1 MPRTLKT
8 VTGFFTAGG
17 AGTNIVT
24 VSPGAV
30 GNYTVDAFNS
40 GKCYLESVWVSG
52 ATTDFVR
59 VRSGRLHDPNQGI
72 RLQAGSIKQA
82 NLLPWPS
89 NQQLISTDNL
99 TVEIDA
105 TGAGS
110 GGIALTYGFDE
121 FTGAN
126 QGLANW
132 ADVSSRI
139 VNIMGQEVDVAASA
153 TIGSVGAGV
162 ALNAFADNWKVDS
175 SYALLGF
182 TCSTAVLALLLNG
195 PNTGGQDIGFPGDTD
210 TRETRDYFVRMAN
223 MTGRPCIPIIEGG
236 NKGST
241 VLKAVD
247 SAAGTA
253 PKVSLI
259 LAQLG

>member
-8 VTGFFTAGG
+8 VTGFFTAAG

-30 GNYTVDAFNS
+30 GAFTVDAFSN
-40 GKCYLESVWVSG
+40 GNCYLESVWVSG
-52 ATTDFVR
+52 ATTDFAR

-72 RLQAGSIKQA
+72 RMQAGSIKSA

-89 NQQLISTDNL
+89 NQKLISFDNL

-110 GGIALTYGFDE
+110 GGIALTYGFDD
-121 FTGAN
+121 FSGAN
-126 QGLANW
+126 QALANW
-132 ADVSSRI
+132 ADISSRI
-139 VNIMGQEVDVAASA
+139 VGIMGQEVDITASA

-162 ALNAFADNWKVDS
+162 NLNAFVDNWKVDA
-175 SYALLGF
+175 SYALLGY
-182 TCSTAVLALLLNG
+182 TCSTGILAALLNG
-195 PNTGGQDIGFPGDTD
+195 PNTGGQDIGMPGDTD
-210 TRETRDYFVRMAN
+210 SRETRDYFIRMAN
-223 MTGRPCIPIIEGG
+223 FTGRPCIPIIEGG

-253 PKVSLI
+253 TKFTLY

>member
-1 MPRTLKT
+1 MPRTIKS
-8 VTGFFTAGG
+8 VPFFFTAAG
-17 AGTNIVT
+17 AGTNIAT

-30 GNYTVDAFNS
+30 GNNTVDSFTNGS
-40 GKCYLESVWVSG
+40 CYLESVWAAG

-59 VRSGRLHDPNQGI
+59 IRSGRLHDSQQGI
-72 RLQAGSIKQA
+72 RLQAGGNQRS

-89 NQQLISTDNL
+89 NQPLVAVDNL

-110 GGIALTYGFDE
+110 GGIVLTYGFDD
-121 FTGAN
+121 FNGAN
-126 QGLANW
+126 QSLASW
-132 ADVSSRI
+132 ADISGRI
-139 VNIMGQEVDVAASA
+139 KAIMGQEVDVTASA

-162 ALNAFADNWKVDS
+162 ALNGFADNWKAGDQ
-175 SYALLGF
+175 YALLGY
-182 TCSTAVLALLLNG
+182 TVSTAVLCLLLNG
-195 PNTGGQDIGFPGDTD
+195 ANTSGQDIGFPGDTD
-210 TRETRDYFVRMAN
+210 ARETRDYFVRMAN
-223 MTGRPCIPIIEGG
+223 MTGRPCIPIIDGN

-247 SAAGTA
+247 VAAGTA
-253 PKVSLI
+253 TKVSLI